1 MCVIPGLTPALHLLH
16 TMCMSPAEY
25 FREGREDS
33 RRDFSDP
40 EAQQS
45 SWSWKKKKKK
55 KEVEPK
61 NRRSETKSQTLW
73 GAENWATLRV

>member
-16 TMCMSPAEY
+16 TMCMSPAEC

-45 SWSWKKKKKK
+45 SWSWKKKK